1 MIERRIM
8 ESRPRA
14 HVIEMEK
21 GEERSFL
28 RCSYGI

>member
-1 MIERRIM
+1 VVAGW
-8 ESRPRA
+8 A